1 MSISTGSVSFPRLH
15 LGLWALLI
23 ACASLLGCQ
32 GGGGGSPPPDAA
44 AAPAAPESD
53 FGPTVGDDRMVRAT
67 ELSEADRKQFASTW
81 KLFVEDRPLWP
92 YYRDEWLRKGG
103 AAPYVLSENLY
114 RYFWSAAMV
123 ANETEV
129 DRVADSA
136 ATVGEPAVA
145 YFAKTLVL
153 DRVPLREPVTVEI
166 PDPEDFNARIKK
178 TFHHF
183 EMDDKTRQYAARVL
197 AAIGA
202 PAVPTLASD
211 KVLVRARPTS
221 RRYAAYA
228 LGRIGTPAA
237 ATALTRMLREGA
249 DWQDR
254 ANAARALGAALDRNP
269 DVRPALLQAAQ
280 GDSDAFVRKMAARA
294 LAGSDRLDF

>member
-1 MSISTGSVSFPRLH
+1 
-15 LGLWALLI
+15 
-23 ACASLLGCQ
+23 
-32 GGGGGSPPPDAA
+32 
-44 AAPAAPESD
+44 
-53 FGPTVGDDRMVRAT
+53 
-67 ELSEADRKQFASTW
+67 
-81 KLFVEDRPLWP
+81 
-92 YYRDEWLRKGG
+92 
-103 AAPYVLSENLY
+103 
-114 RYFWSAAMV
+114 MV

-153 DRVPLREPVTVEI
+153 DRVPLKEPVTVEI

-178 TFHHF
+178 TFRHF

-237 ATALTRMLREGA
+237 ADALTRRLREGVN
-249 DWQDR
+249 WQDR
-254 ANAARALGAALDRNP
+254 ANAARALGATLEGNP
-269 DVRPALLQAAQ
+269 EVRSALLEAAQ
-280 GDSDAFVRKMAARA
+280 NDSDDFVRKMAARA